1 MKELEKEIIKYAL
14 LNAVQHDGKAD
25 VQSVLGKILGEKPEF
40 RNKIKELI
48 SDIKKIVTD
57 VNSWSK
63 EKQEIEMKKLGV
75 TIEKKVEEKKE
86 LADLPNAVMG
96 KVITAFPP
104 EPSKYPHIGHAK
116 AALVNYLYAKKYKGK
131 FILRFED
138 TNPELA
144 KEEYYDAIIAGLK
157 WLQIKWDKLDY
168 TSNHVDEFYKV
179 TEKLIRENKA
189 YVCVC
194 EQDKIKKNRR
204 FMIECKCRNNPIQKN
219 LELWKKMLTTFKEGE
234 ASVRIKISMDNKN
247 AAMRDPSIMRI
258 IDQPHVRTGKKY
270 RVWPMYDFATSLMDC
285 WEGVTHRV
293 RSKEFEMRR
302 ELQQFIQ
309 KTVGLKITYIT
320 EMARFNLEGVPSSG
334 RQIREMIQNKELMGW
349 DDPRLTTLI
358 ALRRRGFDPEGI
370 KEFLISTG
378 VTKTESMLTWD
389 ALESFNRSI
398 IDPKCN
404 RYFAVF
410 EPVEIKIENAPE
422 TKKVSVH
429 LHPDFPKRGFREIPV
444 NLNKIFISKND
455 FDKLRE
461 KEVRLIGLFNV
472 KLDKIAKFTSK
483 KVEMKMPKIQWV
495 SEENAQIKVIMP
507 DGDMKEGIAEPEIKK
522 LKVDDRIQLVRIG
535 FTRIDQMKPELVMYF
550 THK

>member
-1 MKELEKEIIKYAL
+1 MKELEKDILKYTL
-14 LNAVQHDGKAD
+14 LNAIQHDGKAD
-25 VQSVLGKILGEKPEF
+25 IQAVLGKTLGENSELK
-40 RNKIKELI
+40 NKIKEI
-48 SDIKKIVTD
+48 IPEIKKIVIE
-57 VNSWSK
+57 VNSWDK
-63 EKQEIEMKKLGV
+63 EKQETEMKKLGV
-75 TIEKKVEEKKE
+75 SIEEKAEEKKE
-86 LADLPNAVMG
+86 LADLPNAEIG

-144 KEEYYDAIIAGLK
+144 KEEYYDAVLDGLK
-157 WLQIKWDKLDY
+157 WLGIKWDKLDY
-168 TSNHVDEFYKV
+168 TSNHIEEFYKV
-179 TEKLIRENKA
+179 TEKLIKENKA

-194 EQDKIKKNRR
+194 EQEKIKKNRR
-204 FMIECKCRNNPIQKN
+204 FMVECKCRNNSIQEN
-219 LELWKKMLTTFKEGE
+219 LELWKKMLTIFKEGE
-234 ASVRIKISMDNKN
+234 ASVRIKILMDHKN

-258 IDQPHVRTGKKY
+258 IDHPHVRTGNKY
-270 RVWPMYDFATSLMDC
+270 RVWPMYDFATSLMDG

-309 KTVGLKITYIT
+309 KAVGLKITYIT

-358 ALRRRGFDPEGI
+358 SLKRRGFDPEGI

-378 VTKTESMLTWD
+378 VTKTESMLTWE

-398 IDPKCN
+398 IDSKCN

-410 EPVEIKIENAPE
+410 NPMEIKIVDSPD
-422 TKKVSVH
+422 TKKVFVH

-444 NLNKIFISKND
+444 NLNKIFISKDD
-455 FDKLRE
+455 FDKLKGE
-461 KEVRLIGLFNV
+461 EVRLIGLFNV
-472 KLDKIAKFTSK
+472 KLDKQAKFTSK
-483 KVEMKMPKIQWV
+483 EVEMKMPKIQWV
-495 SEENAQIKVIMP
+495 SEENVPIKIVM
-507 DGDMKEGIAEPEIKK
+507 DNGSLKEGIAELGIKK

-535 FTRIDQMKPELVMYF
+535 FVRIDKTKPEIILYF

>member
-1 MKELEKEIIKYAL
+1 MDKKIILKYTL
-14 LNAVQHDGKAD
+14 LNAVQHDGKAN
-25 VQSVLGKILGEKPEF
+25 VQVVLGKILSEKPELK
-40 RNKIKELI
+40 NKIKDLI
-48 SDIKKIVTD
+48 SDIQKTVKD
-57 VNSWSK
+57 VNSWNK
-63 EKQEIEMKKLGV
+63 EKQENEMKKLGFTV
-75 TIEKKVEEKKE
+75 EKKVKEKKE
-86 LADLPNAVMG
+86 LPDLPDAKIG

-104 EPSKYPHIGHAK
+104 EPSKFIHLGHAK

-131 FILRFED
+131 FIVRFED
-138 TNPELA
+138 TNPLSV
-144 KEEYYDAIIAGLK
+144 KKEYYDAFIDGLK
-157 WLQIKWDKLDY
+157 WLEINWDKLDY
-168 TSNHVDEFYKV
+168 TSNHIQKFYDV
-179 TEKLIRENKA
+179 TERLIKENKA

-194 EQDKIKKNRR
+194 QQDEIKKNRKL
-204 FMIECKCRNNPIQKN
+204 MVKCKCRKNSVQKN
-219 LELWKKMLTTFKEGE
+219 LELWKKMLTNFKEGE
-234 ASVRIKISMDNKN
+234 ASVRIKISMNHKN
-247 AAMRDPSIMRI
+247 AAMRDPSIMRV
-258 IDQPHVRTGKKY
+258 IDYPHVRIGSKY
-270 RVWPMYDFATSLMDC
+270 RVWPMYDFATSLMDG

-334 RQIREMIQNKELMGW
+334 RQIREMIQNKELTGW

-358 ALRRRGFDPEGI
+358 ALKRRGFDPEGI

-389 ALESFNRSI
+389 VLESFNRSI

-410 EPVEIKIENAPE
+410 DSVEIKITDAPDI
-422 TKKVSVH
+422 KKMSVH

-444 NLNKIFISKND
+444 NLNKIYISKDD
-455 FDKLRE
+455 FDKLKG

-472 KLDKIAKFTSK
+472 KLDKQARFASK
-483 KVEMKMPKIQWV
+483 EVEMKMPKIQWV
-495 SEENAQIKVIMP
+495 SEENVPIKIVMNN
-507 DGDMKEGIAEPEIKK
+507 GSLKQCIAEPEIKK
-522 LKVDDRIQLVRIG
+522 LKADDRIQLVRIG
-535 FTRIDQMKPELVMYF
+535 FTRIDHVKPEIILYF

>member
-1 MKELEKEIIKYAL
+1 MGKEIIKYVL
-14 LNAVQHDGKAD
+14 LNAVQHDGKAYI
-25 VQSVLGKILGEKPEF
+25 QAVLGKILGEKPEF

-48 SDIKKIVTD
+48 PDIKKIVTD
-57 VNSWSK
+57 VNSWNK
-63 EKQEIEMKKLGV
+63 EKQETEMKKLGV
-75 TIEKKVEEKKE
+75 TIEEKVEEKKE
-86 LADLPNAVMG
+86 LADLPNAEIG

-116 AALVNYLYAKKYKGK
+116 AALVNYLYAEKYKGK

-144 KEEYYDAIIAGLK
+144 KEEYYDATIDGLK
-157 WLQIKWDKLDY
+157 WLGIKWDKLDY
-168 TSNHVDEFYKV
+168 TSNHIDEFYKV
-179 TEKLIRENKA
+179 TEKLIKENKA

-204 FMIECKCRNNPIQKN
+204 FMIECECRKNSVQEN

-234 ASVRIKISMDNKN
+234 ASVRIKISMGHKN

-258 IDQPHVRTGKKY
+258 IDHPHVRTGNKY
-270 RVWPMYDFATSLMDC
+270 RVWPMYDFATSLMDG
-285 WEGVTHRV
+285 WAGVTHRV

-309 KTVGLKITYIT
+309 KAVDLKITYIT

-378 VTKTESMLTWD
+378 VTKTESMLTWE

-410 EPVEIKIENAPE
+410 DPMEIKIVDPPD
-422 TKKVSVH
+422 TKKVNVH

-444 NLNKIFISKND
+444 NLNKIFISKDD
-455 FDKLRE
+455 FDRLKG

-472 KLDKIAKFTSK
+472 KLDKQAKFTSK
-483 KVEMKMPKIQWV
+483 EVEMKMPKIQWV
-495 SEENAQIKVIMP
+495 SEENAPIKIVMNN
-507 DGDMKEGIAEPEIKK
+507 GSLKEGIAESGIKK
-522 LKVDDRIQLVRIG
+522 LKVDDRIQLVRVG
-535 FTRIDQMKPELVMYF
+535 FTRIDKTKPGIILYF

>member
-1 MKELEKEIIKYAL
+1 MEKKIILKYAI
-14 LNAVQHDGKAD
+14 LNAIQHDGKAD
-25 VQSVLGKILGEKPEF
+25 IRAVLGKILSEKPEL
-40 RNKIKELI
+40 RKKIKELI
-48 SDIKKIVTD
+48 PDIKKTVTE
-57 VNSWSK
+57 VNSWNK
-63 EKQEIEMKKLGV
+63 EKQESVKKKLGV
-75 TIEKKVEEKKE
+75 IVEKKVEEKKE
-86 LADLPNAVMG
+86 LADLPNAKIGEV
-96 KVITAFPP
+96 VTAFPP

-116 AALVNYLYAKKYKGK
+116 AALFNYLYAKKYKGK

-144 KEEYYDAIIAGLK
+144 KEEYYDAIINGLK
-157 WLQIKWDKLDY
+157 WLGIKWDKLDY
-168 TSNHVDEFYKV
+168 TSNHIDEFYKV
-179 TEKLIRENKA
+179 TEKMIKENKA

-204 FMIECKCRNNPIQKN
+204 FMVECECKKN
-219 LELWKKMLTTFKEGE
+219 SVEKNIELWKRMLTTFKEGE
-234 ASVRIKISMDNKN
+234 ASVRIKISMYHKN

-258 IDQPHVRTGKKY
+258 INLLHVRTGNKY
-270 RVWPMYDFATSLMDC
+270 RVWPMYDFATSLMDG

-320 EMARFNLEGVPSSG
+320 EMARFNLKGVPSSG

-349 DDPRLTTLI
+349 DDPRLTTLL

-389 ALESFNRSI
+389 TLESFNRSI
-398 IDPKCN
+398 IDSKCN

-410 EPVEIKIENAPE
+410 NPVKIKIIDAPE
-422 TKKVSVH
+422 TKKVSIH

-444 NLNKIFISKND
+444 NLNKIFISKDD
-455 FDKLRE
+455 FDKLKG
-461 KEVRLIGLFNV
+461 KEVRLIGLFNM
-472 KLDKIAKFTSK
+472 KLDKQVKFTSK
-483 KVEMKMPKIQWV
+483 EVVMKMPKIQWV
-495 SEENAQIKVIMP
+495 SEENIQIKVIMSDP
-507 DGDMKEGIAEPEIKK
+507 SLKEGIAEPKIKK
-522 LKVDDRIQLVRIG
+522 LNVDDRIQLVRMG
-535 FTRIDQMKPELVMYF
+535 FTRIDQTKPKLTLYF

>member
-1 MKELEKEIIKYAL
+1 MDKRIIIKYAI
-14 LNAVQHDGKAD
+14 LNAIQHDGKANM
-25 VQSVLGKILGEKPEF
+25 QAVLGKILSEKPELKS
-40 RNKIKELI
+40 KIKDVILE
-48 SDIKKIVTD
+48 IKDVVKD

-63 EKQEIEMKKLGV
+63 EKQEIEMKKLGI
-75 TIEKKVEEKKE
+75 TFEKKVEEKKE
-86 LADLPNAVMG
+86 LPDLPDAKIG
-96 KVITAFPP
+96 KVVTAFPP
-104 EPSKYPHIGHAK
+104 EPSKYPHLGHAK
-116 AALVNYLYAKKYKGK
+116 AALINYLYAKKYKGI

-144 KEEYYDAIIAGLK
+144 KKEYYDVIIDGLK
-157 WLQIKWDKLDY
+157 WLGIKWDKLDY
-168 TSNHVDEFYKV
+168 TSDHIEGFYKT
-179 TEKLIRENKA
+179 TEKLIKENKA
-189 YVCVC
+189 YVCIC
-194 EQDKIKKNRR
+194 EQSEIKKNRR
-204 FMIECKCRNNPIQKN
+204 LMIECNCRNNSVKKN

-234 ASVRIKISMDNKN
+234 ASVRIRISMNHKN

-258 IDQPHVRTGKKY
+258 IDYPQVRTGKKY
-270 RVWPMYDFATSLMDC
+270 RVWPMYDFATALMDG
-285 WEGVTHRV
+285 WEGVTYRI

-309 KTVGLKITYIT
+309 KVVGLKITYIT

-358 ALRRRGFDPEGI
+358 ALKRRGFDPEGI

-378 VTKTESMLTWD
+378 VTKTESMLTWNV
-389 ALESFNRSI
+389 LESFNRSV

-410 EPVEIKIENAPE
+410 DPVEIKVVDAPE

-444 NLNKIFISKND
+444 NLNKIFISRED
-455 FDKLRE
+455 FNKLKG
-461 KEVRLIGLFNV
+461 KEARLIGLFNV
-472 KLDKIAKFTSK
+472 KLNKQARFTSK
-483 KVEMKMPKIQWV
+483 EVDVKMPKIQWV
-495 SEENAQIKVIMP
+495 SEENVPVKVVMSN
-507 DGDMKEGIAEPEIKK
+507 GSVKEGIAEPEIKK
-522 LKVDDRIQLVRIG
+522 LKVDERIQLVRSA
-535 FTRIDQMKPELVMYF
+535 FCRIDQTRPELVLYF

>member
-1 MKELEKEIIKYAL
+1 MDKKIILKYAL
-14 LNAVQHDGKAD
+14 LNAIQHDGKAD
-25 VQSVLGKILGEKPEF
+25 IQAVLGKILGEKPELK
-40 RNKIKELI
+40 NKIKEI
-48 SDIKKIVTD
+48 IPEIKKTVTEI
-57 VNSWSK
+57 NSLDK
-63 EKQEIEMKKLGV
+63 ERQENEMKKLRV

-86 LADLPNAVMG
+86 LPDLPNVKMG
-96 KVITAFPP
+96 KVVTAFPP
-104 EPSKYPHIGHAK
+104 EPSKYPHLGHAK

-131 FILRFED
+131 FIIRFED

-144 KEEYYDAIIAGLK
+144 KKEYYDAIIDGLK
-157 WLQIKWDKLDY
+157 WLGIKWNKLDY
-168 TSNHVDEFYKV
+168 TSDYVEEFYKV
-179 TEKLIRENKA
+179 TEKLIKKNKA
-189 YVCVC
+189 YVCLC
-194 EQDKIKKNRR
+194 EQDEIKKNRR
-204 FMIECKCRNNPIQKN
+204 FMIECKCRNNSVQEN
-219 LELWKKMLTTFKEGE
+219 LKLWKKMLTTFKEGE
-234 ASVRIKISMDNKN
+234 SSVRIKISMDHKN

-258 IDQPHVRTGKKY
+258 IDKPHPRTGNKY
-270 RVWPMYDFATSLMDC
+270 RVWPMYDFATALMDG

-309 KTVGLKITYIT
+309 KAVGLKITYIT

-334 RQIREMIQNKELMGW
+334 RQIREMIQNKKLIGW

-358 ALRRRGFDPEGI
+358 ALKRRGFDPEGI

-378 VTKTESMLTWD
+378 VTKTESMLTLD
-389 ALESFNRSI
+389 MLESFNRSI

-410 EPVEIKIENAPE
+410 NPIEIKIVNAPD

-444 NLNKIFISKND
+444 NLNKILISKDD
-455 FDKLRE
+455 FDKFER

-472 KLDKIAKFTSK
+472 KLDKQAKFTSK
-483 KVEMKMPKIQWV
+483 EVEIEMPKIQWV
-495 SEENAQIKVIMP
+495 SDKNVKVRVLMP
-507 DGDMKEGIAEPEIKK
+507 DGRRREGLAEPEVGK
-522 LKVDDRIQLVRIG
+522 LKVDSRIQFQRFG
-535 FTRIDQMKPELVMYF
+535 FCRLDEKKPSVFFYF

>member
-1 MKELEKEIIKYAL
+1 MKELEKEILKHTL
-14 LNAVQHDGKAD
+14 LNAVQHDEKANI
-25 VQSVLGKILGEKPEF
+25 QAVLGKILGENPEL

-48 SDIKKIVTD
+48 PEIKKNVTE
-57 VNSWSK
+57 VNSWDK

-75 TIEKKVEEKKE
+75 TIEGKVEEKKE
-86 LADLPNAVMG
+86 LADLLNAEIG

-116 AALVNYLYAKKYKGK
+116 AALVNYLYAQKYKGK

-144 KEEYYDAIIAGLK
+144 KEEYYDAIIDELK
-157 WLQIKWDKLDY
+157 WLGIKWDKLDY
-168 TSNHVDEFYKV
+168 TSNHIDEFYKV
-179 TEKLIRENKA
+179 TEKLIKENKA

-204 FMIECKCRNNPIQKN
+204 FMIECECRKNSVQEN

-234 ASVRIKISMDNKN
+234 ASVRIKIAMDHKN

-258 IDQPHVRTGKKY
+258 INHPHVRTGNKY
-270 RVWPMYDFATSLMDC
+270 RVWPMYDFATSLMDG

-309 KTVGLKITYIT
+309 KAAGLKITYIT

-334 RQIREMIQNKELMGW
+334 RQIRQMIQNKELTGW

-378 VTKTESMLTWD
+378 VTKTESMLTWG

-410 EPVEIKIENAPE
+410 NPVEIKIVDPPD
-422 TKKVSVH
+422 TKKVNVH

-444 NLNKIFISKND
+444 NLNKIFISKDD
-455 FDKLRE
+455 FDRLKG

-472 KLDKIAKFTSK
+472 KLDKQAKFTSK
-483 KVEMKMPKIQWV
+483 EVEMKMPKIQWV
-495 SEENAQIKVIMP
+495 SEENAPIKIVMNN
-507 DGDMKEGIAEPEIKK
+507 GSLKEGIAESGIKK

-535 FTRIDQMKPELVMYF
+535 FARIDKTKPEIILYF

>member
-1 MKELEKEIIKYAL
+1 MEKKIILKYAI
-14 LNAVQHDGKAD
+14 LNAIQHDGKAD
-25 VQSVLGKILGEKPEF
+25 IRAVLGKILSEKPEL
-40 RNKIKELI
+40 RKKIKELI
-48 SDIKKIVTD
+48 PDIKKTVTE
-57 VNSWSK
+57 VNSWNK
-63 EKQEIEMKKLGV
+63 EKQESVKKKLGV
-75 TIEKKVEEKKE
+75 IVEKKVEEKKE
-86 LADLPNAVMG
+86 LADLPNAKIG
-96 KVITAFPP
+96 KVVTAFPP

-116 AALVNYLYAKKYKGK
+116 AALINYLYAKKYKGK

-144 KEEYYDAIIAGLK
+144 KEEYYDAIINGLK
-157 WLQIKWDKLDY
+157 WLGIKWDKLDY
-168 TSNHVDEFYKV
+168 TSNHIDEFYKV
-179 TEKLIRENKA
+179 TEKMIKENKA

-204 FMIECKCRNNPIQKN
+204 FMVECECKKN
-219 LELWKKMLTTFKEGE
+219 SVEKNIELWKRMLTTFKEGE
-234 ASVRIKISMDNKN
+234 ASVRIKISMYHKN

-258 IDQPHVRTGKKY
+258 INLLHVRTGNKY
-270 RVWPMYDFATSLMDC
+270 RVWPMYDFATSLMDG

-320 EMARFNLEGVPSSG
+320 EMARFNLKGVPSSG

-349 DDPRLTTLI
+349 DDPRLTTLL

-389 ALESFNRSI
+389 TLESFNRSI
-398 IDPKCN
+398 IDSKCN

-410 EPVEIKIENAPE
+410 NPVKIKIIDAPE
-422 TKKVSVH
+422 TKKVSIH

-444 NLNKIFISKND
+444 NLNKIFISKDD
-455 FDKLRE
+455 FDKLKG
-461 KEVRLIGLFNV
+461 KEVRLIGLFNM
-472 KLDKIAKFTSK
+472 KLDKQVKFTSK
-483 KVEMKMPKIQWV
+483 EVVMKMPKIQWV
-495 SEENAQIKVIMP
+495 SEENIQIKVIMS
-507 DGDMKEGIAEPEIKK
+507 DASLKEGIAEPEIKK
-522 LKVDDRIQLVRIG
+522 LNVDDRIQLVRMG
-535 FTRIDQMKPELVMYF
+535 FTRIDQTKPKLTLYF

>member
-1 MKELEKEIIKYAL
+1 MEKKIILKYAI
-14 LNAVQHDGKAD
+14 LNAIQHDGKAD
-25 VQSVLGKILGEKPEF
+25 IRAVLGKILSEKPEL
-40 RNKIKELI
+40 RKKIKELI
-48 SDIKKIVTD
+48 PDIKKTVTE
-57 VNSWSK
+57 VNSWNK
-63 EKQEIEMKKLGV
+63 EKQESVKKKLGV
-75 TIEKKVEEKKE
+75 IVEKKVEEKKE
-86 LADLPNAVMG
+86 LADLPNAKIGEV
-96 KVITAFPP
+96 VTAFPP

-116 AALVNYLYAKKYKGK
+116 AALINYLYAKKYKGK

-144 KEEYYDAIIAGLK
+144 KEEYYDAIINGLK
-157 WLQIKWDKLDY
+157 WLGIKWDKLDY
-168 TSNHVDEFYKV
+168 TSNHIDEFYKV
-179 TEKLIRENKA
+179 TEKMIKENKA

-204 FMIECKCRNNPIQKN
+204 FMVECECKKN
-219 LELWKKMLTTFKEGE
+219 SVEKNIELWKRMLTTFKEGE
-234 ASVRIKISMDNKN
+234 ASVRIKISMYHKN

-258 IDQPHVRTGKKY
+258 INLLHVRTGNKY
-270 RVWPMYDFATSLMDC
+270 RVWPMYDFATSLMDG

-320 EMARFNLEGVPSSG
+320 EMARFNLKGVPSSG

-349 DDPRLTTLI
+349 DDPRLTTLL

-389 ALESFNRSI
+389 TLESFNRSI
-398 IDPKCN
+398 IDSKCN

-410 EPVEIKIENAPE
+410 NPVKIKIIDAPE
-422 TKKVSVH
+422 TKKVSIH

-444 NLNKIFISKND
+444 NLNKIFISKDD
-455 FDKLRE
+455 FDKLKG
-461 KEVRLIGLFNV
+461 KEVRLIGLFNM
-472 KLDKIAKFTSK
+472 KLDKQVKFTSK
-483 KVEMKMPKIQWV
+483 EVVMKMPKIQWV
-495 SEENAQIKVIMP
+495 SEENIQIKVIMS
-507 DGDMKEGIAEPEIKK
+507 DASLKEGIAEPEIKK
-522 LKVDDRIQLVRIG
+522 LNVDDRIQLVRMG
-535 FTRIDQMKPELVMYF
+535 FTRIDQTKPKLTLYF

>member
-1 MKELEKEIIKYAL
+1 MDKKLILKYAL
-14 LNAVQHDGKAD
+14 LNAIQHEGKANI
-25 VQSVLGKILGEKPEF
+25 QAVLGKILGEKPEF
-40 RNKIKELI
+40 RNKIKEII
-48 SDIKKIVTD
+48 SDIKKIVLD

-63 EKQEIEMKKLGV
+63 QKQESEMKKLGI

-86 LADLPNAVMG
+86 LTDLPNAKIG
-96 KVITAFPP
+96 KVVTAFPP
-104 EPSKYPHIGHAK
+104 EPSKFPHLGHAK
-116 AALVNYLYAKKYKGK
+116 AALINYLYAKKYKGK

-138 TNPELA
+138 TNPKLA
-144 KEEYYDAIIAGLK
+144 KKEFYDAFLDGLK
-157 WLQIKWDKLDY
+157 WLGIKWDRLDY
-168 TSNHVDEFYKV
+168 TSDHIEEFYEA
-179 TEKLIRENKA
+179 TEKLIKENKA

-194 EQDKIKKNRR
+194 EQDEIKKNRR
-204 FMIECKCRNNPIQKN
+204 FMIECKCRNNSAEKN
-219 LELWKKMLTTFKEGE
+219 LELWKKMLTSFKEGE

-258 IDQPHVRTGKKY
+258 IDHPHPRTGNKY
-270 RVWPMYDFATSLMDC
+270 RVWPMYDFATSLMDG

-309 KTVGLKITYIT
+309 KAVGLKITYIT
-320 EMARFNLEGVPSSG
+320 EMARFNLKGVPSSG
-334 RQIREMIQNKELMGW
+334 RQIREMIQKKELMGW

-389 ALESFNRSI
+389 VLESFNRSI

-410 EPVEIKIENAPE
+410 NPVEIKITNTPE
-422 TKKVSVH
+422 TKKVNVH

-444 NLNKIFISKND
+444 NSNKIFISKDD
-455 FDKLRE
+455 FDKFKG
-461 KEVRLIGLFNV
+461 KEIRLIGLFNV
-472 KLDKIAKFTSK
+472 KLDKKARFTSK
-483 KVEMKMPKIQWV
+483 EVEMKMPKIQWV
-495 SEENAQIKVIMP
+495 SEKHIPIKIVMS
-507 DGDMKEGIAEPEIKK
+507 DGSIKEGIAEPEIKK
-522 LKVDDRIQLVRIG
+522 VKVDGNIQLVRLA
-535 FTRIDQMKPELVMYF
+535 FCRIDQTKPELVLYF

>member
-1 MKELEKEIIKYAL
+1 MDKKIILKYAI
-14 LNAVQHDGKAD
+14 LNAIQHEGKAD
-25 VQSVLGKILGEKPEF
+25 IQAVLGKILSGKPEF
-40 RNKIKELI
+40 RNKIKEI
-48 SDIKKIVTD
+48 IPEIKKIVTD
-57 VNSWSK
+57 VNSWNK
-63 EKQEIEMKKLGV
+63 EKQENEMKKLGV
-75 TIEKKVEEKKE
+75 TIEKKVEEKRE
-86 LADLPNAVMG
+86 LADLPDAKIG
-96 KVITAFPP
+96 KVVTAFPP

-138 TNPELA
+138 TNPLA
-144 KEEYYDAIIAGLK
+144 AKKEYYDVFLEGLK
-157 WLQIKWDKLDY
+157 WLGIKWDRLDY
-168 TSNHVDEFYKV
+168 TSDHIEEFYEA
-179 TEKLIRENKA
+179 TEKLIKKNKA

-204 FMIECKCRNNPIQKN
+204 FMVECKCRNNSIQKN
-219 LELWKKMLTTFKEGE
+219 LELWKKMLTTLKEGE
-234 ASVRIKISMDNKN
+234 SSVRIKISMDNKN

-258 IDQPHVRTGKKY
+258 INQPHVRTGKKY
-270 RVWPMYDFATSLMDC
+270 RVWPMYDFATSLMDG

-309 KTVGLKITYIT
+309 KAVNLKITYIT

-334 RQIREMIQNKELMGW
+334 RQIREMIQNKQLTGW
-349 DDPRLTTLI
+349 DDPRLVTLI

-389 ALESFNRSI
+389 VLESFNRSI

-410 EPVEIKIENAPE
+410 DPVEIKIVDAPE
-422 TKKVSVH
+422 IKKVSVH

-444 NLNKIFISKND
+444 NLNKIFVSKDD
-455 FDKLRE
+455 FDKFKE

-472 KLDKIAKFTSK
+472 KLDKQAKFTSK
-483 KVEMKMPKIQWV
+483 EVEMKMPKIQWV
-495 SEENAQIKVIMP
+495 SEESIPIKIVMSDSIL
-507 DGDMKEGIAEPEIKK
+507 KEGIAEHEIKK
-522 LKVDDRIQLVRIG
+522 LKVDERIQLVR
-535 FTRIDQMKPELVMYF
+535 FAFCRIDQTRPELVLYF